1 MKYDHTVKVNGK
13 YYPAGAEVP
22 DLDAAVE
29 QSEKVE
35 AEDITET
42 TPQKRGRKPAG
53 EK

>member
-22 DLDAAVE
+22 DLAAAE
-29 QSEKVE
+29 QSEEVE

-42 TPQKRGRKPAG
+42 TPQKRGHKPAG
-53 EK
+53 EE

>member
-1 MKYDHTVKVNGK
+1 MKYDHTVKVNGM

-29 QSEKVE
+29 QSEEVE
-35 AEDITET
+35 VEEIRET
-42 TPQKRGRKPAG
+42 IPQKRGRKPAG